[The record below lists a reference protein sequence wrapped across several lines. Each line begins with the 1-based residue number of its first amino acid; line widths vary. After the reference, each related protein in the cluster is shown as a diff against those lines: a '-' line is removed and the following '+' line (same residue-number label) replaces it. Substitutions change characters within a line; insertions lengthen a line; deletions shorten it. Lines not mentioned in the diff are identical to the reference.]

1 MVRKRSATPAK
12 APTPEPLPA
21 PAEETSS
28 IADTTAAAE
37 TEAPVSEPTNDEGQ
51 AEAAPAADPGISD
64 TEEEAI
70 ASSAP
75 PEPPGKHPEHRRM
88 PIPDKS
94 KLGNRIFAHPQADV
108 LQSGFSVWIPGQ
120 EIHREDVDEEFWKV
134 IHREGLVVT
143 EAMFKLH
150 FPDLWNKAHPKEQ
163 VASPTNAALEAIDA
177 PAEKQEVGEIK

>member
-1 MVRKRSATPAK
+1 MARKRSATPATP
-12 APTPEPLPA
+12 PTPEPTA
-21 PAEETSS
+21 PAEETAVDETSAT
-28 IADTTAAAE
+28 ADTTAAAE
-37 TEAPVSEPTNDEGQ
+37 TEAPASEPITDEGQ
-51 AEAAPAADPGISD
+51 AEAPPV
-64 TEEEAI
+64 
-70 ASSAP
+70 SAP
-75 PEPPGKHPEHRRM
+75 PEDEPDDTPEHQPM

-94 KLGNRIFAHPQADV
+94 KLGNRIFAHPQADS

-143 EAMFKLH
+143 EATYKLH

-163 VASPTNAALEAIDA
+163 VASPTNAALDAIDA